1 MMYNHNLI
9 EKKWRKIW
17 KDNNLYSF
25 KEDLNKPKFYALDM
39 FPYPSGAG
47 LHVGHVKS
55 YTPTDA
61 LSRYKRFKGFC
72 VLHPIGW
79 DAFGLPAEQFALTNQ
94 THPDGFTDRN
104 IANFKNQIEQLGF
117 SFDTNKEVNT
127 TDSKFY
133 KWTQWIFIQL
143 YKKGLAEIKDIDVN
157 WCPQLGTVLANEE
170 VLTDDKGNKVSERG
184 KFPVVKKPMKQW
196 ILKITKYAER
206 LIDDLDEVNWSIG
219 LKNIQRKWIGKSIGA
234 NVKFQLKN
242 KNEFIQV
249 FTSRPDTIFGVSFLA
264 LSLDHHIV
272 QQEKATNK
280 NLLNFLNRMQSLK
293 DYERNSANAK
303 KEGIKLD
310 IEAIHPITKKTIPVY
325 VCNYVL
331 SNYGDGAIMGVPAGD
346 KRDYEFAKELGLE
359 IINIFEDQKLPC
371 KDENVKLINSDFL
384 NRLDSNQAI
393 EKMVNYLE
401 KNNIGKKQVNFKLK
415 DWLFSRQRYWGEPF
429 PVLYD
434 EKGNILI
441 DENLPLVLPKTNNI
455 KPSGDGR
462 SPLANLTEWVNVKIG
477 DKLYKRE
484 TNTMPQWAG
493 SCWYY
498 LAYLLK
504 NNDDYI
510 PLNSKQA
517 YKIFERWLPVDVYIG
532 GQEHAV
538 LHLLYSRFWHKFLY
552 DIKIVPTKEP
562 FYEIVNQGMLLY
574 NGEKMSKS
582 KGNVVNPS
590 DVVVSHGA
598 DALRLYIMFMGPLT
612 ASLPWEDSGID
623 GIYKWVQRVY
633 RLFETKP
640 IDKDFKNL
648 ELEKKYHQFIKKV
661 SEFIEKLDFN
671 LAISEMMI
679 FVNECYKYDKL
690 NYEYMQSFCIVLS
703 CFAPFISEE
712 INAEFLKNKNF
723 ISQNEWPK
731 YDHSKIVETLIK
743 LPIQINGKIREVLEI
758 NVGLSE
764 KEILNLATNNEKIKT
779 WINNK
784 QIIKHIYVENKI
796 LNLIIK

>member
-1 MMYNHNLI
+1 
-9 EKKWRKIW
+9 
-17 KDNNLYSF
+17 
-25 KEDLNKPKFYALDM
+25 
-39 FPYPSGAG
+39 
-47 LHVGHVKS
+47 
-55 YTPTDA
+55 
-61 LSRYKRFKGFC
+61 
-72 VLHPIGW
+72 
-79 DAFGLPAEQFALTNQ
+79 
-94 THPDGFTDRN
+94 
-104 IANFKNQIEQLGF
+104 
-117 SFDTNKEVNT
+117 
-127 TDSKFY
+127 
-133 KWTQWIFIQL
+133 
-143 YKKGLAEIKDIDVN
+143 
-157 WCPQLGTVLANEE
+157 
-170 VLTDDKGNKVSERG
+170 
-184 KFPVVKKPMKQW
+184 
-196 ILKITKYAER
+196 
-206 LIDDLDEVNWSIG
+206 
-219 LKNIQRKWIGKSIGA
+219 
-234 NVKFQLKN
+234 
-242 KNEFIQV
+242 
-249 FTSRPDTIFGVSFLA
+249 
-264 LSLDHHIV
+264 
-272 QQEKATNK
+272 
-280 NLLNFLNRMQSLK
+280 
-293 DYERNSANAK
+293 
-303 KEGIKLD
+303 
-310 IEAIHPITKKTIPVY
+310 
-325 VCNYVL
+325 
-331 SNYGDGAIMGVPAGD
+331 
-346 KRDYEFAKELGLE
+346 
-359 IINIFEDQKLPC
+359 KLPC
-371 KDENVKLINSDFL
+371 EDENVKLINSDFL
-384 NRLDSNQAI
+384 NGLDSNQAI

-703 CFAPFISEE
+703 
-712 INAEFLKNKNF
+712 
-723 ISQNEWPK
+723 
-731 YDHSKIVETLIK
+731 
-743 LPIQINGKIREVLEI
+743 
-758 NVGLSE
+758 
-764 KEILNLATNNEKIKT
+764 
-779 WINNK
+779 
-784 QIIKHIYVENKI
+784 
-796 LNLIIK
+796 

>member
-1 MMYNHNLI
+1 
-9 EKKWRKIW
+9 
-17 KDNNLYSF
+17 LYIF

-55 YTPTDA
+55 YTPTDT

-104 IANFKNQIEQLGF
+104 IANFKSQIEQLGF

-127 TDSKFY
+127 TDPKFY

-206 LIDDLDEVNWSIG
+206 LIDDLDEVNWSVG
-219 LKNIQRKWIGKSIGA
+219 LKNIQRKWIGKSVGA
-234 NVKFQLKN
+234 NVKFQIKN
-242 KNEFIQV
+242 QNEFIQV

-264 LSLDHHIV
+264 LSLDHHLV
-272 QQEKATNK
+272 QKEKETNK
-280 NLLNFLNRMQSLK
+280 DLSIFLDRMQSLK
-293 DYERNSANAK
+293 EYERNSINAK
-303 KEGIKLD
+303 KEGIKLNV
-310 IEAIHPITKKTIPVY
+310 EVIHPITKKIIPVY

-346 KRDYEFAKELGLE
+346 KRDFDFAQELGLE
-359 IINIFEDQKLPC
+359 IINIFENQKLPC
-371 KDENVKLINSDFL
+371 EYENIKLANSDFL
-384 NRLDSNQAI
+384 NGLNSYQGI
-393 EKMVNYLE
+393 EKIIDFLE

-441 DENLPLVLPKTNNI
+441 DENLPLILPKTNNI

-462 SPLANLTEWVNVKIG
+462 SPLANLTEWVNVKIDG
-477 DKLYKRE
+477 KLYKRE

-504 NNDDYI
+504 NNNDYI
-510 PLNSKQA
+510 PLNSEQA

-552 DIKIVPTKEP
+552 DIKVVPTKEP

-623 GIYKWVQRVY
+623 GIYKWMQRVY
-633 RLFETKP
+633 RLFETKQ
-640 IDKDFKNL
+640 IDKNFNDS

-679 FVNECYKYDKL
+679 FINECYKYDKL
-690 NYEYMQSFCIVLS
+690 NYQYMLSFCIVLS

-723 ISQNEWPK
+723 ISQNNWPE
-731 YDHSKIVETLIK
+731 YDPKKIVETLVK
-743 LPIQINGKIREVLEI
+743 LPVQINGKIREVLEI
-758 NVGLSE
+758 SVGLSE
-764 KEILNLATNNEKIKT
+764 KEILELATSNAKIKT
-779 WINNK
+779 WIDGK

>member
-1 MMYNHNLI
+1 
-9 EKKWRKIW
+9 
-17 KDNNLYSF
+17 
-25 KEDLNKPKFYALDM
+25 
-39 FPYPSGAG
+39 
-47 LHVGHVKS
+47 
-55 YTPTDA
+55 
-61 LSRYKRFKGFC
+61 
-72 VLHPIGW
+72 
-79 DAFGLPAEQFALTNQ
+79 
-94 THPDGFTDRN
+94 
-104 IANFKNQIEQLGF
+104 
-117 SFDTNKEVNT
+117 
-127 TDSKFY
+127 
-133 KWTQWIFIQL
+133 
-143 YKKGLAEIKDIDVN
+143 LA
-157 WCPQLGTVLANEE
+157 
-170 VLTDDKGNKVSERG
+170 
-184 KFPVVKKPMKQW
+184 
-196 ILKITKYAER
+196 
-206 LIDDLDEVNWSIG
+206 
-219 LKNIQRKWIGKSIGA
+219 
-234 NVKFQLKN
+234 
-242 KNEFIQV
+242 
-249 FTSRPDTIFGVSFLA
+249 
-264 LSLDHHIV
+264 
-272 QQEKATNK
+272 
-280 NLLNFLNRMQSLK
+280 
-293 DYERNSANAK
+293 
-303 KEGIKLD
+303 
-310 IEAIHPITKKTIPVY
+310 
-325 VCNYVL
+325 
-331 SNYGDGAIMGVPAGD
+331 
-346 KRDYEFAKELGLE
+346 
-359 IINIFEDQKLPC
+359 
-371 KDENVKLINSDFL
+371 NSDFL
-384 NRLDSNQAI
+384 NGLNSYQGI
-393 EKMVNYLE
+393 EKIIDFLE

-441 DENLPLVLPKTNNI
+441 DENLPLILPKTNNI

-462 SPLANLTEWVNVKIG
+462 SPLANLTEWVNVKIDG
-477 DKLYKRE
+477 KLYKRE

-504 NNDDYI
+504 NNNDYI
-510 PLNSKQA
+510 PLNSEQA

-552 DIKIVPTKEP
+552 DIKVVPTKEP

-633 RLFETKP
+633 RLFETKQ
-640 IDKDFKNL
+640 IDKNFNDS

-679 FVNECYKYDKL
+679 FINECYKYDKL
-690 NYEYMQSFCIVLS
+690 NYQYMLSFCIVLS

-723 ISQNEWPK
+723 ISQNNWPE
-731 YDHSKIVETLIK
+731 YDPKKIVETLVK
-743 LPIQINGKIREVLEI
+743 LPVQINGKIREVLEI
-758 NVGLSE
+758 SVGLSE
-764 KEILNLATNNEKIKT
+764 KEILELATSNAKIKT
-779 WINNK
+779 WIDGK